1 MSKSLWFTFDRI
13 KKHSRAFNFV
23 FGGRGT
29 GKTFNAIAE
38 QVEENRE
45 FVFMRRT
52 QTEIELLA
60 SGVMGASL
68 SPFKSVNSIKNT
80 ELEMYRINK
89 NVYGI
94 RNGFDE
100 EHAKFMGFGLALS
113 TVSSLRGFDG
123 SDIKDI
129 IFDEFVPQKDVRLI
143 KDEGGAF
150 FNAYETINRNREFS
164 GDEPV
169 RAYLLSNSNNIS
181 HPLITTLGISSI
193 IERMIKKGQT
203 FVDLPQRNMTITMIR
218 NAEFEDKKRN
228 TALYQLT
235 KGTSFYEMA
244 LHNDFAYDDFSGVRN
259 VDLRAYTP
267 WVRYGSIML
276 YRHKTEQIYFA
287 STLLRKTRHSY
298 DDTDSD
304 TLRFYQDYGRTLY
317 GMFLEHRLYFE
328 NYAVKKRI
336 LEVVL

>member
-1 MSKSLWFTFDRI
+1 MSKSIWFDFSKI
-13 KKHSRAFNFV
+13 KKHHRAFNFV

-38 QVEENRE
+38 QVKEQRE
-45 FVFMRRT
+45 FTFMRRT

-68 SPFKSVNSIKNT
+68 SPFKSVNAIKGT

-100 EHAKFMGFGLALS
+100 EKSQFMGFGLALS

-150 FNAYETINRNREFS
+150 LNAYETINRNREFN
-164 GDEPV
+164 GIEPV
-169 RAYLLSNSNNIS
+169 YAYLLSNSNNIS
-181 HPLITTLGISSI
+181 HPLITMLGLSSI

-203 FVDLPQRNMTITMIR
+203 FVDLPQRNATITMIR
-218 NAEFEDKKRN
+218 NESFEEKKRN

-267 WVRYGSIML
+267 WVMWGNIMI
-276 YRHKTEQIYFA
+276 YRHKSENIFFA
-287 STLLRKTRHSY
+287 STLIRKTRHTY
-298 DDTDSD
+298 GDTDSD

-317 GMFLEHRLYFE
+317 GLFLEHRLYFE
-328 NYAVKKRI
+328 DYAVKKKV
-336 LEVVL
+336 LEVIL